1 MCFCLLHMYCD
12 ETKKY
17 NVLVYFVSLY
27 LITHVCGP
35 RFQLSN
41 LYAYLSY
48 AKLNVQGRQHYSF
61 LFKTGFSFLLE
72 TFSQI
77 WPSPKQLQN
86 NSLIH
91 LLNKYH
97 WQKSHYCGNIAAS
110 FNTDFVFIL
119 LHSKI
124 SSM

>member
-1 MCFCLLHMYCD
+1 MYCD

-61 LFKTGFSFLLE
+61 LFRLVL
-72 TFSQI
+72 
-77 WPSPKQLQN
+77 
-86 NSLIH
+86 
-91 LLNKYH
+91 
-97 WQKSHYCGNIAAS
+97 
-110 FNTDFVFIL
+110 VFCLRLFHRFGLAQSNCRTIRL
-119 LHSKI
+119 FTY
-124 SSM
+124 